1 MMNHSNSSLKQLCAL
16 ALLAF
21 LLAGFQF
28 PDNSLLQGLKKAFY
42 ENGQM
47 ESEKH
52 YKNGVL
58 NGPAKVYYENG
69 HLAWEGFY
77 NGGQLDGTSKFYF
90 DSGALEAERTYAYG
104 VETG

>member
-1 MMNHSNSSLKQLCAL
+1 MNHSNSSLKQLCAL

-58 NGPAKVYYENG
+58 NGPAQCTGLSEDIC
-69 HLAWEGFY
+69 
-77 NGGQLDGTSKFYF
+77 GQDEKHDGRKNTKK
-90 DSGALEAERTYAYG
+90 
-104 VETG
+104 